1 MANNRIFS
9 PRFMKKTPKFL
20 GNGLFYA
27 LPLFF
32 VMRIMMNKKIAFRQN
47 LTTEFTGKP
56 WDIAVNT
63 IMTNKT

>member
-9 PRFMKKTPKFL
+9 PRFMKKKPKFL

-32 VMRIMMNKKIAFRQN
+32 VMRVMMKKKIAFSQN
-47 LTTEFTGKP
+47 LTTKFTGKP
-56 WDIAVNT
+56 
-63 IMTNKT
+63 